1 MRIISGIAGG
11 IRLRVPKGRD
21 TRPTTDRVRE
31 SMFATLGDLTDLV
44 ILDLYAGTGAL
55 GLEALSRGAKHC
67 TFVESG
73 GAAIPQ
79 LEHNIQTVLRQWPE
93 DYTAKPT
100 TTLLKAP
107 VERVLPRI
115 LRTSQIPN
123 IIFADPPYRDKSNAP
138 TARFLLTNPDIADT
152 WPDALLVLEHET
164 NSALPW
170 SPQSPWTPVKQKH
183 YGSTTITIAR
193 AEVG

>member
-1 MRIISGIAGG
+1 MRIISGMAGG
-11 IRLRVPKGRD
+11 IQLRVPKGRD

-31 SMFATLGDLTDLV
+31 SLFATLGDLTDLV

-73 GAAIPQ
+73 GAAIAQ
-79 LEHNIQTVLRQWPE
+79 LERNIQAVLRQWPE
-93 DYTAKPT
+93 DSTAKPAT
-100 TTLLKAP
+100 HLVKAP

-115 LRTSQIPN
+115 LRTSQIPD
-123 IIFADPPYRDKSNAP
+123 IIFADPPYRDKSDAP

-152 WPDALLVLEHET
+152 WPDAVLVLEHET

-170 SPQSPWTPVKQKH
+170 SPESHWTPVKQKR